1 MVARAESSAASK
13 YADRRI
19 VERGRGIPFLIACL
33 LFAARCTAPSPSTLA
48 PAPAPIFSPAPTEA
62 ESPAPPTSLDVTVLY
77 PKENTE
83 VEMGQPLKFIA
94 RVTDMQGGARSDAQA
109 TIQVRDPEG
118 KTIAAISTSSDKEG
132 TFRSDA
138 WAVPHRTL
146 EGKWTFTV
154 DAKTGSGRGSSSA
167 SFEVKYSTSEA
178 LLNKYGFWLDAPTLK
193 GIVPQ
198 LYAEKGDAHN
208 GLIRWGGF
216 IPAGHILPEND
227 VEMQWREG
235 NYTLDDPASVR
246 RFMLEQLGDLGI
258 TKIRDI
264 GTISSMPF
272 KQWSAWRVAVRGE
285 FGYEDLQYVILYAP
299 EVNKTYAIGT
309 TVVLP
314 PPNLDAHA
322 FLRSSFAVVPDIQ
335 AAGVAPDP
343 LPRLAPAPVLL
354 DPPLGARFQGPSQ
367 SIVLHWS
374 PVKKL
379 AQDEYY
385 EVAVDYNYGE
395 TTPGVRYATR
405 ETQFVLPQALYGTPN
420 CQVFNWQVTLKR
432 QTGVDEKGQP
442 VGDSLSYNSLYRYV
456 MWSYPPGDEQP
467 FTTLC
472 FNEQF

>member
-1 MVARAESSAASK
+1 MT
-13 YADRRI
+13 
-19 VERGRGIPFLIACL
+19 RGILLLIASL
-33 LFAARCTAPSPSTLA
+33 LLAGGCAAQASSRLT
-48 PAPAPIFSPAPTEA
+48 PAPTPTLTFAPTET
-62 ESPAPPTSLDVTVLY
+62 ELPSPPTSLAVTVLY

-94 RVTDMQGGARSDAQA
+94 QVADSQGSARSDAQA
-109 TIQVRDPEG
+109 TIVVRDPEG
-118 KTIAAISTSSDKEG
+118 KTVAAILTSSDKEG

-154 DAKTGSGRGSSSA
+154 DAETGSGRGSSSA
-167 SFEVKYSTSEA
+167 SFEVKYSTSEV
-178 LLNKYGFWLDAPTLK
+178 LLNKYGFWLDAPTLR

-227 VEMQWREG
+227 VEIQWRDG
-235 NYTLDDPASVR
+235 SYALDDPASVR

-264 GTISSMPF
+264 GTISPMPF
-272 KQWSAWRVAVRGE
+272 KQWNAWRAAVRGE
-285 FGYEDLQYVILYAP
+285 FGYQDLQYVIFYAP

-322 FLRSSFAVVPDIQ
+322 FLRDSFAVFPEIH

-354 DPPLGARFQGPSQ
+354 GPPLGARFLGLSQ
-367 SIVLHWS
+367 PIVLHWS
-374 PVKKL
+374 PVKEL

-395 TTPGVRYATR
+395 TTPSVRYATR
-405 ETQFVLPQALYGTPN
+405 ETQFVLPQALYGKPN

-432 QTGVDEKGQP
+432 QTGVDDKGQP
-442 VGDSLSYNSLYRYV
+442 VGDALSYNSLYWYV
-456 MWSYPPGDEQP
+456 LWSYPPGDQQP
-467 FTTLC
+467 FSTLC